1 MPGDN
6 KKVTPTWTN
15 LQLNAQRSRIKGLS
29 TVAEAYSE
37 SSQTS
42 EMELFAEIVDGVN
55 WLIIFSKTILDVCWD
70 SKCASE
76 YTE

>member
-1 MPGDN
+1 MTFLLSSG
-6 KKVTPTWTN
+6 
-15 LQLNAQRSRIKGLS
+15 IKGLS

-42 EMELFAEIVDGVN
+42 EMELFAEIVDGIN
-55 WLIIFSKTILDVCWD
+55 WLIIFSKTFILDVCWD